1 MSGEFTG
8 SKNCAKLFGHDNT
21 VTYRTVKLGS
31 VIDGKR
37 VVREGLQPGETI
49 IVNGLQ
55 RVRPGMTVAP
65 ELQAVATTP
74 AAAPAVDK
82 IAALR

>member
-1 MSGEFTG
+1 M
-8 SKNCAKLFGHDNT
+8 
-21 VTYRTVKLGS
+21 KLGS

-37 VVREGLQPGETI
+37 VVREGLSPGETI

-65 ELQAVATTP
+65 ELQALATTP
-74 AAAPAVDK
+74 APASNAGKV
-82 IAALR
+82 AALR